1 MYLADS
7 PLGPAGRWFIDRL
20 KEKAALRVTL
30 NSPESADLIE
40 AVPIASRNLAQP
52 RVVNGSSRDAA
63 AHGLL
68 VGARHNV
75 R

>member
-1 MYLADS
+1 VYLADS

-40 AVPIASRNLAQP
+40 AQSRS
-52 RVVNGSSRDAA
+52 RVGTSLSRE
-63 AHGLL
+63 
-68 VGARHNV
+68 
-75 R
+75 